1 MGVLEAGS
9 FRVNLLPDLESL
21 QKKMHEISVILNLLK
36 VCLLLLESHSQV
48 RPKKVKV
55 A

>member
-1 MGVLEAGS
+1 MVGSYRFLAGMLKAES

-21 QKKMHEISVILNLLK
+21 QKKMHEISVILN
-36 VCLLLLESHSQV
+36 S
-48 RPKKVKV
+48 